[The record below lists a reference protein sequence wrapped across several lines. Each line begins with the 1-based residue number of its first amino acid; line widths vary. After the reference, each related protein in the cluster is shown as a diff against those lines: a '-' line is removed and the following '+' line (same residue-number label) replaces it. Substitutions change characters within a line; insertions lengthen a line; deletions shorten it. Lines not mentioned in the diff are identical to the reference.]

1 MFQEPPAVPSRIRS
15 PRALVKFPAMPLMRV
30 APKSAEP
37 RRRSRPARRGRIAH
51 LLAAAVAPIA
61 LLSGGCEVASFLNPA
76 NLVDPDKENQLAA
89 DGTATPIVQVILDD
103 LDLGVTP
110 PEGDFAG
117 ARDVQASD
125 LEVVSVDYV
134 VGPADFLRIEIY
146 DYPEIGA
153 QQVIPVLVSDTG
165 FVTLPEVD
173 QIEVQG
179 LTEGEVADAVIDEYV
194 AQRLLQPG
202 VGRATV
208 TAIDKKNRTFT
219 IGGTGVG
226 RPAASVPIT
235 RADFRILNA
244 LAQASGVFASDSV
257 AEYLYVIRRTD
268 LSAAGGAERRNPS
281 GQNGGAVQPGPQDPL
296 SPQGNATPN
305 RNDVNASEWD
315 APTFA
320 SAIQNGQSN
329 DGGFEFQPP
338 EEPTNS
344 EVIRVPLRELLAG
357 ALKYNIVVRPGD
369 TILVPGPDV
378 GVYYIGGN
386 ANGVGVYTLSPG
398 NAVTLKRA
406 IISAR
411 GLNAVAIPQ
420 RTQLIRRYG
429 DQDAYVRVDLKKV
442 FLGVE
447 PDQLLKPDDMIMVG
461 TNLPAPFLASFRNA
475 FRVTYG
481 FGFLYDRNFA
491 RSRENSF

>member
-1 MFQEPPAVPSRIRS
+1 
-15 PRALVKFPAMPLMRV
+15 MPLMRV
-30 APKSAEP
+30 APKPAEP
-37 RRRSRPARRGRIAH
+37 RRTSRPARRGRIAH
-51 LLAAAVAPIA
+51 LLAAAVAPVA
-61 LLSGGCEVASFLNPA
+61 LLSAGCEVASFLDPA
-76 NLVDPDKENQLAA
+76 NVVDPRKENQLSA
-89 DGTATPIVQVILDD
+89 DGTATPIVQIILDD

-110 PEGDFAG
+110 PEGDFAN

-134 VGPADFLRIEIY
+134 IGPADFLRVEIY
-146 DYPEIGA
+146 DYPDVGS
-153 QQVIPVLVSDTG
+153 QQVVPVLVSDTG
-165 FVTLPEVD
+165 FVTLPEVGPVD
-173 QIEVQG
+173 VQG
-179 LTEGEVADAVIDEYV
+179 LTEGEAAEAIIDEYV
-194 AQRLLQPG
+194 AQRFMQPG
-202 VGRATV
+202 TGRATV

-226 RPAASVPIT
+226 RPAAAVPIT
-235 RADFRILNA
+235 RPDFRILDA
-244 LAQASGVFASDSV
+244 LAQSGGAFGSKSV
-257 AEYLYVIRRTD
+257 ADYAYVIRRTD
-268 LSAAGGAERRNPS
+268 LSAAGGGQRRTPN
-281 GQNGGAVQPGPQDPL
+281 GRNGGSVQPGDNDPL
-296 SPQGNATPN
+296 NPQGNAAPAQ
-305 RNDVNASEWD
+305 DVDGVANEWNV
-315 APTFA
+315 PTFA
-320 SAIQNGQSN
+320 SAQNGQPAGN
-329 DGGFEFQPP
+329 GGFEFQPP
-338 EEPTNS
+338 EEPSNS

-378 GVYYIGGN
+378 GVYYVGGN
-386 ANGVGVYTLSPG
+386 ANGVGVYTLTPG

-447 PDQLLKPDDMIMVG
+447 PDLLLKPDDMIMVG

-491 RSRENSF
+491 RSSEGFQ